1 MEELAAAKEVDSKGL
16 LCAQALKSFTEKGK
30 CLLELAETQS
40 KEGSLQDYIR
50 LQIRIE
56 QKQSLLG
63 LIDAAAELFRSL
75 SVKTLKDAE
84 ELWKS
89 HSPCTGLSDALLAF
103 EQLELQWDHFLQ
115 RLDQDLQL
123 SPGTEQCHPQS
134 ISPHLP
140 LTCAR
145 SGREVMLGD
154 FLKKDK
160 KLLLVLIRQFSC
172 LFCRLHLKE
181 LHKHQKLLQ
190 SQDVQVV
197 VVSFGCRDGAAHWI
211 KETNC
216 EYDMVLDPQ
225 RQLYIAF
232 SLGSSLWKVLNFRN
246 MLVYGEHVAQDMEFP
261 KELPS
266 IQDDMF
272 QLGGDFVLDE
282 HGTVLFSHC
291 CQSPIDRPS
300 VYRLLSG
307 INS

>member
-1 MEELAAAKEVDSKGL
+1 MCV
-16 LCAQALKSFTEKGK
+16 QALKSFTDKGK

-50 LQIRIE
+50 LKIRIE

-84 ELWKS
+84 DLWGS
-89 HSPCTGLSDALLAF
+89 HSGCADVASALRAF
-103 EQLELQWDHFLQ
+103 EDLELQWDSFLQ
-115 RLDQDLQL
+115 RLDQGLQL
-123 SPGTEQCHPQS
+123 EPQTEQRHPQS

-154 FLKKDK
+154 FLQKDE
-160 KLLLVLIRQFSC
+160 KLLLVLIRQFAC

-181 LHKHQKLLQ
+181 LHKNQKLLQ
-190 SQDVQVV
+190 SQGVRVV

-211 KETNC
+211 KETGC
-216 EYDMVLDPQ
+216 AYDMLLDPQ
-225 RQLYIAF
+225 RQLYVAF

-246 MLVYGEHVAQDMEFP
+246 MLFYGEHVAQDLEFP
-261 KELPS
+261 KALPS

-272 QLGGDFVLDE
+272 QLGGDFVLDDR
-282 HGTVLFSHC
+282 GTVLFSHS

-300 VYRLLSG
+300 VYRILSG

>member
-1 MEELAAAKEVDSKGL
+1 MEEPPAAAEGRQQAL
-16 LCAQALKSFTEKGK
+16 LCVSALKSFTEKGK
-30 CLLELAETQS
+30 CLLELAERQS

-50 LQIRIE
+50 LKIRIE
-56 QKQSLLG
+56 QKQSPLG

-84 ELWKS
+84 DLWKS
-89 HSPCTGLSDALLAF
+89 HSGCAELNAALRDV
-103 EQLELQWDHFLQ
+103 EELELQWDSFLQ

-123 SPGTEQCHPQS
+123 GPGPEQRHPQS

-154 FLKKDK
+154 FLQKDE
-160 KLLLVLIRQFSC
+160 KLLLVLIRQFAC
-172 LFCRLHLKE
+172 LFCRRHLKE
-181 LHKHQKLLQ
+181 LHKNQKLLQ
-190 SQDVQVV
+190 SQDVRVV

-211 KETNC
+211 KETGC
-216 EYDMVLDPQ
+216 AYDMLLDPQ
-225 RQLYIAF
+225 RQLYVAF

-246 MLVYGEHVAQDMEFP
+246 MLVYGEHVAQDLEFP
-261 KELPS
+261 KALPS

-282 HGTVLFSHC
+282 HGTVLFSHS

-300 VYRLLSG
+300 VYRILSG

>member
-1 MEELAAAKEVDSKGL
+1 MEETAAVKDSKVL
-16 LCAQALKSFTEKGK
+16 LCFSSLKAFTEKGK
-30 CLLELAETQS
+30 CLLELADKQS

-50 LQIRIE
+50 LKIRIE

-84 ELWKS
+84 DLWKC
-89 HSPCTGLSDALLAF
+89 HSGSAEVNNALRDF
-103 EQLELQWDHFLQ
+103 EELELHWDSFLQ

-123 SPGTEQCHPQS
+123 RPVTEQRHPLS

-145 SGREVMLGD
+145 SGREVMLGE
-154 FLKKDK
+154 FLQKKE
-160 KLLLVLIRQFSC
+160 KLLLVLIRQFAC

-181 LHKHQKLLQ
+181 LHKNQKLLQ
-190 SQDVQVV
+190 SQGVRVV
-197 VVSFGCRDGAAHWI
+197 VVSFGCRNGAAHWI
-211 KETNC
+211 RETGC
-216 EYDMVLDPQ
+216 DYDMLLDPQ

-246 MLVYGEHVAQDMEFP
+246 MLVYGEHVAQDLEFP

-300 VYRLLSG
+300 IYRILSG

>member
-1 MEELAAAKEVDSKGL
+1 MEEPAAAAEEEHQAL
-16 LCAQALKSFTEKGK
+16 LCVSALKTFTEKGK
-30 CLLELAETQS
+30 CLLELAERQS

-50 LQIRIE
+50 LKIRIE
-56 QKQSLLG
+56 QKQSPLG

-84 ELWKS
+84 DLWKS
-89 HSPCTGLSDALLAF
+89 HSGCAELNAALRDL
-103 EQLELQWDHFLQ
+103 EELELQWDSFLQ

-123 SPGTEQCHPQS
+123 GPGTEQRHPQS

-154 FLKKDK
+154 FLQKDE
-160 KLLLVLIRQFSC
+160 KLLLVLIRQFAC
-172 LFCRLHLKE
+172 LFCRRHLKE
-181 LHKHQKLLQ
+181 LHKNQKLLQ
-190 SQDVQVV
+190 SQDVRVV

-211 KETNC
+211 KETGC
-216 EYDMVLDPQ
+216 AYDMLLDPQ
-225 RQLYIAF
+225 RQLYVAF

-246 MLVYGEHVAQDMEFP
+246 MLVYGEHVAQDLQFP
-261 KELPS
+261 RELPS

-282 HGTVLFSHC
+282 HGTVLFSHS

-300 VYRLLSG
+300 VYRILSG

>member
-1 MEELAAAKEVDSKGL
+1 MEEPAAAGAVDSKKL
-16 LCAQALKSFTEKGK
+16 LCVQALKSFTEKGK
-30 CLLELAETQS
+30 CLLEMAKTQS

-50 LQIRIE
+50 LKIRIE

-63 LIDAAAELFRSL
+63 LMDAAAELFRSL

-84 ELWKS
+84 DLWKS
-89 HSPCTGLSDALLAF
+89 HSGCADVSSVLHDF
-103 EQLELQWDHFLQ
+103 EELELQWDSFLQ

-123 SPGTEQCHPQS
+123 EHQTEQRHPQS

-154 FLKKDK
+154 FLQKDE
-160 KLLLVLIRQFSC
+160 KLLLVLIRQFAC

-181 LHKHQKLLQ
+181 LHKNQKLLQ
-190 SQDVQVV
+190 SQGVRVV

-211 KETNC
+211 KETGC
-216 EYDMVLDPQ
+216 AYDMLLDPQ
-225 RQLYIAF
+225 RQLYVAF

-246 MLVYGEHVAQDMEFP
+246 MLVYGEHVAQDLEFP
-261 KELPS
+261 KQLPS

-272 QLGGDFVLDE
+272 QLGGDFVLDDQ
-282 HGTVLFSHC
+282 GTVVFSHS

-300 VYRLLSG
+300 VYRILSG

>member
-1 MEELAAAKEVDSKGL
+1 MEEKQEDSGAL
-16 LCAQALKSFTEKGK
+16 LCARALKTFTEKGK
-30 CLLELAETQS
+30 CLLELAERQS

-56 QKQSLLG
+56 QKQSPLG
-63 LIDAAAELFRSL
+63 LIDAAAGLFRSL

-84 ELWKS
+84 DLWKS
-89 HSPCTGLSDALLAF
+89 HSVCAELNAALRDL
-103 EQLELQWDHFLQ
+103 EELELQWDSFLQ

-123 SPGTEQCHPQS
+123 GPGTEQRHPQS

-154 FLKKDK
+154 FLQKDE
-160 KLLLVLIRQFSC
+160 KLLLVLIRQFAC
-172 LFCRLHLKE
+172 LYCRRHLKE
-181 LHKHQKLLQ
+181 LHKNQKLLQ
-190 SQDVQVV
+190 SQDVRVV
-197 VVSFGCRDGAAHWI
+197 VVSFGCRDGATHWI
-211 KETNC
+211 KETGC
-216 EYDMVLDPQ
+216 AYDMLLDPQ
-225 RQLYIAF
+225 RQLYVAF

-246 MLVYGEHVAQDMEFP
+246 MLVYGEHVAQDLEFP
-261 KELPS
+261 KEQPS

-282 HGTVLFSHC
+282 HGTVLFAHS

-300 VYRLLSG
+300 VYRILSG

>member
-1 MEELAAAKEVDSKGL
+1 MEEPAAAAEGKRQAL
-16 LCAQALKSFTEKGK
+16 LCVSALKTFTEKGK
-30 CLLELAETQS
+30 CLLELAERQS

-50 LQIRIE
+50 LKIRIE
-56 QKQSLLG
+56 QKRSPLG

-84 ELWKS
+84 DLWKS
-89 HSPCTGLSDALLAF
+89 HSGCAELNGALRDL
-103 EQLELQWDHFLQ
+103 EELELQWDSFLQ

-123 SPGTEQCHPQS
+123 GPGTEQRHPQS

-145 SGREVMLGD
+145 SRREVMLGD
-154 FLKKDK
+154 FLQKDE
-160 KLLLVLIRQFSC
+160 KLLLVLIRQFAC
-172 LFCRLHLKE
+172 LFCRRHLKE
-181 LHKHQKLLQ
+181 LHKNQKLLQ
-190 SQDVQVV
+190 SQDVRVV

-211 KETNC
+211 KETGC
-216 EYDMVLDPQ
+216 AYDMLLDPQ
-225 RQLYIAF
+225 RQLYVAF
-232 SLGSSLWKVLNFRN
+232 SLGSSLWKVLNFKN
-246 MLVYGEHVAQDMEFP
+246 MLVYGEHVAQDLEFP
-261 KELPS
+261 RELPS

-282 HGTVLFSHC
+282 HGTVLFSHS

-300 VYRLLSG
+300 VYRILSG